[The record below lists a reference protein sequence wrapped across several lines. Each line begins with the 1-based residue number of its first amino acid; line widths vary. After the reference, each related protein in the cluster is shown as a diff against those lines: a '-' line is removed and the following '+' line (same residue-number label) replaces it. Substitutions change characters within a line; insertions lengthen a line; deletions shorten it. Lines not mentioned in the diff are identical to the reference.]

1 MEVLKKLKTA
11 PIPQVETQ
19 EEQLKFLEDSDL
31 NRIVNKG
38 LAELYRIQPP
48 NPITFLSQ
56 WLLNESYSKTI
67 LNQISKDNQLKEET
81 MKKKQ
86 EEEEY
91 LAKVNAEQQA
101 KEKEEN
107 DKKEKLKELITT
119 SDDYDRDLNEICERI
134 KEIIGAT
141 GVYVMKYDLKRKK
154 VESIDEDENAH
165 IDPENIKVLRFIAWN
180 KDHEFLH
187 GQFIE
192 PKKGVTYPL
201 FLEKGEGEEDD
212 EEGGD
217 EGDKPEE
224 AKNEEAK
231 AEDEGGEE
239 DEEGAEKKEK
249 PDVIKT
255 VIINDVVNAPK
266 IKFFREPRLGA
277 YMAYN
282 ITYQS
287 SLNYKS
293 LLSAID
299 CLTEYQNKKEEEEKR
314 KAEREGE
321 EGAEGTGANNNE
333 EEEENN
339 EEEKEEN
346 REEGEGEE
354 GEKDDQ
360 NEKDQPITLADFEK
374 EEKVLV
380 LSMDTLGQD
389 RTFSDSQKAFAME
402 MAKLIRDSIQN
413 HEKTL
418 LEKDRD
424 LRIEYLKVEKP
435 LIEEWNQDKID
446 AEKENAVRDYT
457 NSDEYLNKN
466 ITEETHKKVES
477 DYARANSIIQSIV
490 LTDFLTLLQ
499 MFEKFEFVEY
509 EPIFQNVLYFA
520 RVEPQE
526 INFPE
531 TNALSWKLARTKW
544 SAIFDILKDYN
555 PLGPKP
561 GKVLSIFKGNIIL
574 NKLLPYMEEEKY
586 EEIKT
591 YSYALSRLLE
601 YVVSILKVRKD
612 DIILRHTE
620 QKEKIKE
627 RNEIIK
633 NNELIDAERKKALA
647 KAKAQ
652 FAGKELPEEEEKGDE
667 AEGEEGGEEKEEEKE
682 EEDEKKDEGE
692 EEKEGE
698 EKKEGEENKEG
709 EEHKEGEE
717 VFNEEEW
724 GQLYD
729 QEHPKAP
736 VPDEI
741 EIDLDEDFDVEE
753 VDDGDEGEGEEEE
766 QKDGDDK
773 DKEKDAE

>member
-11 PIPQVETQ
+11 AIPQVETQ

-67 LNQISKDNQLKEET
+67 LNQIAKDNLLKEET
-81 MKKKQ
+81 LKKKK

-91 LAKVNAEQQA
+91 LAKLNAEQQA

-134 KEIIGAT
+134 KEILGAT

-201 FLEKGEGEEDD
+201 FLEKGEGDEDD

-217 EGDKPEE
+217 DGDKPEE
-224 AKNEEAK
+224 AKNEDAK
-231 AEDEGGEE
+231 PDDEGGEE

-299 CLTEYQNKKEEEEKR
+299 CLTEYQNKKEEEERR
-314 KAEREGE
+314 KAEKEGE
-321 EGAEGTGANNNE
+321 EGAEGTGGNNNE
-333 EEEENN
+333 EEEENDNN

-346 REEGEGEE
+346 KEEGEGEE
-354 GEKDDQ
+354 GENDDQ
-360 NEKDQPITLADFEK
+360 KEKDQPITLADFEK

-380 LSMDTLGQD
+380 ISMDTLGQD

-402 MAKLIRDSIQN
+402 IAKLIRDSIQN

-457 NSDEYLNKN
+457 NSDEFLNKN
-466 ITEETHKKVES
+466 ITEETQKRVES

-490 LTDFLTLLQ
+490 TTDFLTLLQ

-526 INFPE
+526 INLPE

-574 NKLLPYMEEEKY
+574 NKLLPYMEEAKY

-591 YSYALSRLLE
+591 YSYALSRLLD

-652 FAGKELPEEEEKGDE
+652 FAGKELPEEEEKGE
-667 AEGEEGGEEKEEEKE
+667 EGEGDEGGEEKEEEKE
-682 EEDEKKDEGE
+682 EEDEKKEEGE

-729 QEHPKAP
+729 QEHPKTP

-773 DKEKDAE
+773 EKNAE

>member
-11 PIPQVETQ
+11 AIPQVETQ

-346 REEGEGEE
+346 KEEGEGEE

-466 ITEETHKKVES
+466 ITEETQKKVEN

>member
-11 PIPQVETQ
+11 AIPQVETQ

-346 REEGEGEE
+346 KEEGEGEE
-354 GEKDDQ
+354 
-360 NEKDQPITLADFEK
+360 
-374 EEKVLV
+374 
-380 LSMDTLGQD
+380 
-389 RTFSDSQKAFAME
+389 
-402 MAKLIRDSIQN
+402 
-413 HEKTL
+413 
-418 LEKDRD
+418 
-424 LRIEYLKVEKP
+424 
-435 LIEEWNQDKID
+435 
-446 AEKENAVRDYT
+446 
-457 NSDEYLNKN
+457 
-466 ITEETHKKVES
+466 
-477 DYARANSIIQSIV
+477 
-490 LTDFLTLLQ
+490 
-499 MFEKFEFVEY
+499 
-509 EPIFQNVLYFA
+509 
-520 RVEPQE
+520 
-526 INFPE
+526 
-531 TNALSWKLARTKW
+531 
-544 SAIFDILKDYN
+544 
-555 PLGPKP
+555 
-561 GKVLSIFKGNIIL
+561 
-574 NKLLPYMEEEKY
+574 
-586 EEIKT
+586 
-591 YSYALSRLLE
+591 
-601 YVVSILKVRKD
+601 
-612 DIILRHTE
+612 
-620 QKEKIKE
+620 
-627 RNEIIK
+627 
-633 NNELIDAERKKALA
+633 
-647 KAKAQ
+647 
-652 FAGKELPEEEEKGDE
+652 
-667 AEGEEGGEEKEEEKE
+667 
-682 EEDEKKDEGE
+682 
-692 EEKEGE
+692 
-698 EKKEGEENKEG
+698 
-709 EEHKEGEE
+709 
-717 VFNEEEW
+717 
-724 GQLYD
+724 
-729 QEHPKAP
+729 
-736 VPDEI
+736 
-741 EIDLDEDFDVEE
+741 
-753 VDDGDEGEGEEEE
+753 
-766 QKDGDDK
+766 
-773 DKEKDAE
+773 

>member
-11 PIPQVETQ
+11 TIPKIETP
-19 EEQLKFLEDSDL
+19 EDQLKFLEDSDL

-67 LNQISKDNQLKEET
+67 LNQIEQDKLLKEQT
-81 MKKKQ
+81 ILKKK
-86 EEEEY
+86 EEDEYIAKINEET
-91 LAKVNAEQQA
+91 EQKN
-101 KEKEEN
+101 KELN
-107 DKKEKLKELITT
+107 DKKEKLKELIMT
-119 SDDYDRDLNEICERI
+119 SEDYDKDLDEICERI
-134 KEIIGAT
+134 KDLLGAT
-141 GVYVMKYDLKRKK
+141 GVYVMKYELKRKK
-154 VESIDEDENAH
+154 VESIDDDENAH
-165 IDPENIKVLRFIAWN
+165 IDPDNIKVLRFVAWN
-180 KDHEFLH
+180 KDHDFLH
-187 GQFIE
+187 GKYIE
-192 PKKGVTYPL
+192 PRKGVTYPL
-201 FLEKGEGEEDD
+201 FLEKGEGNDEDEEDEGEGEGEKAEEAKNDQPKAD
-212 EEGGD
+212 EEGG
-217 EGDKPEE
+217 EE
-224 AKNEEAK
+224 E
-231 AEDEGGEE
+231 
-239 DEEGAEKKEK
+239 EEGAEKEK
-249 PDVIKT
+249 PDIIKS

-277 YMAYN
+277 YMAFN

-299 CLTEYQNKKEEEEKR
+299 NLNAYQAKLEEEEKN
-314 KAEREGE
+314 KAEKEGE
-321 EGAEGTGANNNE
+321 ETNNNNDE
-333 EEEENN
+333 EEEENEN
-339 EEEKEEN
+339 NGQEKEEN
-346 REEGEGEE
+346 KEGNDGEEGEE
-354 GEKDDQ
+354 GEKDE
-360 NEKDQPITLADFEK
+360 NKAQPITLVDFEK
-374 EEKVLV
+374 EEKIVI

-389 RTFSDSQKAFAME
+389 RTFSDTQKEFAHE
-402 MAKLIRDSIQN
+402 IAKLLRDSIQE
-413 HEKTL
+413 HEKKL

-424 LRIEYLKVEKP
+424 LRIEYLKMEKP
-435 LIEEWNQDKID
+435 LAEEWNQDKID

-466 ITEETHKKVES
+466 ITEETQKKVES
-477 DYARANSIIQSIV
+477 DYARSNSIIQSIMG
-490 LTDFLTLLQ
+490 TDFLTLLQ

-509 EPIFQNVLYFA
+509 EPVFQNILYFA

-526 INFPE
+526 INIPE

-544 SAIFDILKDYN
+544 NGIFDLLKEYN

-574 NKLLPYMEEEKY
+574 EKLLPFMEETKY

-601 YVVSILKVRKD
+601 FIVETLKVRKE

-620 QKEKIKE
+620 QKEKIRE

-633 NNELIDAERKKALA
+633 QNKIIDDEKKKALA

-652 FAGKELPEEEEKGDE
+652 FSGKEVPE
-667 AEGEEGGEEKEEEKE
+667 EGEEGEEGEAGEDEEKEGEKEEEEKE
-682 EEDEKKDEGE
+682 EGE
-692 EEKEGE
+692 EEEQKEEGE
-698 EKKEGEENKEG
+698 NANKPENEEQKEG

-724 GQLYD
+724 CQLYD

-741 EIDLDEDFDVEE
+741 EIDLDEDFDVDELENAEE
-753 VDDGDEGEGEEEE
+753 EEAEEEEE
-766 QKDGDDK
+766 QKKGEE
-773 DKEKDAE
+773 KEGE